1 MMSSS
6 TTTLTPIGVDIAKA
20 KFDVAAWIDG
30 KYKTKVFPNTPTG
43 FEAFLTWLRPFAPAH
58 VCMEATGRYGEALA
72 TCLVEQGVTVSVVNP
87 AQIHAFGKAELNRTK
102 TDQSDAKLIARFC
115 QLHQPPAWQP
125 LPPAVRQLQA
135 LVRRLDD
142 LMALRQM
149 ERNRQDGAD
158 ATVQASLARVL
169 ALLDA
174 ELKQTRAA
182 IHDHVDQHPDLCQ
195 QRDLLDTIPGLG
207 EATIAVLLASLG
219 DIHRFDNA
227 KQVTAFAGLSPAQ
240 RQSGKYQGQTRLSK
254 TGDAL
259 LRKALY
265 FPAVVAGQHNPVVR
279 AFCERLKAKGKA
291 GKVIVCAAMRKLLTL
306 AYGVLKSGRPFDP
319 NLKVS

>member
-1 MMSSS
+1 MSSS
-6 TTTLTPIGVDIAKA
+6 SPPLTPIGVDIAKA
-20 KFDVAAWIDG
+20 KFDVAAWVNG
-30 KYKTKVFPNTPTG
+30 KYKTKVFPNTPAG

-58 VCMEATGRYGEALA
+58 VCLEATGRYGEALA
-72 TCLVEQGVTVSVVNP
+72 TFLVEHEITVSVVNP

-102 TDQSDAKLIARFC
+102 SDKSDAKLIARFC
-115 QLHQPPAWQP
+115 HLHQPRAWQP
-125 LPPAVRQLQA
+125 LTPAVRQLQA

-142 LMALRQM
+142 LMVMRQM

-158 ATVQASLARVL
+158 ATVQASLRRVL

-174 ELKQTRAA
+174 EIEQTRAA
-182 IHDHVDQHPDLCQ
+182 IHDHFEQHPGLRE

-207 EATIAVLLASLG
+207 ETTIAVLLACLG
-219 DIHRFDNA
+219 DIHRFDKA
-227 KQVTAFAGLSPAQ
+227 KQVAAFAGLSPAE
-240 RQSGKYQGQTRLSK
+240 RQSGKHKGQTRLSK

-265 FPAVVAGQHNPVVR
+265 LPAVVAGQYNPIVQT
-279 AFCERLKAKGKA
+279 FCERLKAKGKA

-306 AYGVLKSGRPFDP
+306 AYGVLKSGRPFDSKLALA
-319 NLKVS
+319 N